1 MLPATAPT
9 LRLTRRGRLV
19 ASATAVVL
27 LLLVGGWV
35 AGRSSPDGPA
45 PPQGTAGDPAA
56 ISPTVQPRIPRIA
69 AADAAPEDAPAGGA
83 GSDPAGGAESGAG
96 SDPAAAA
103 GAASNTTVPVAE
115 SEVAQAGTGRLVA
128 VPGTRS
134 ETDQA
139 GRLVSYRVLIEEG
152 LTVAGG
158 PVDGAL
164 LAETVHGILTAPQ
177 GWQGLDGV
185 RFRGVD
191 GPQADV
197 DVVIAAPNTV
207 DRLCAPLGTG
217 GQLSCFNGS
226 AAVLNAR
233 RWFAGAAT
241 YGQDLVAYRTYL
253 VSHEVG
259 HYLGHQH
266 QDCPGQGL
274 PAPVMVQQTKSL
286 DACLAN
292 PWPSPAG

>member
-9 LRLTRRGRLV
+9 LRLTRRGRLA
-19 ASATAVVL
+19 ASATAAVL

-35 AGRSSPDGPA
+35 AGRSSPDGPT
-45 PPQGTAGDPAA
+45 PPPGTVADPAA
-56 ISPTVQPRIPRIA
+56 IPPTVQPRLPQVA
-69 AADAAPEDAPAGGA
+69 AADAGPEDGSAG
-83 GSDPAGGAESGAG
+83 DPAGDHAGGSGAA
-96 SDPAAAA
+96 PPLPP
-103 GAASNTTVPVAE
+103 NTTAPVAE
-115 SEVAQAGTGRLVA
+115 SEVAQAATGRLVV

-152 LTVAGG
+152 LTVAGA

-164 LAETVHGILTAPQ
+164 LADTVHVILTAPQ

-197 DVVIAAPNTV
+197 DVVIAAPDTV

-233 RWFAGAAT
+233 RWFAGATT

-266 QDCPGQGL
+266 EGCPGQGS

-286 DACLAN
+286 DGCLAN
-292 PWPSPAG
+292 PWPNPAG